1 MRKKMRK
8 YQPGGTQGAT
18 RRTGPGG
25 PFQTGE
31 PTAPPVTTPP
41 NISPANSSQTIP
53 AEQPVAP
60 ITSNATG
67 QAPAVDPL
75 LAANEKYTK
84 LGYNPRKARRMAMKE
99 VNPLNKEKVSGA
111 NVLNTISSGLDLV
124 NKTSGTIGAV
134 RSAFQRNGGQMSG
147 KELRKTSGFM
157 QEGGSVKKTIRQ
169 AKRASKKYD
178 KAATAYSKGNMAK
191 GDRKMAK
198 GDKLAVAKKGG
209 EAKAARKA
217 NRAFKKYSSAEKA
230 YSAGNMKK
238 GARKEAKGDKIAAK
252 VNKIQTAKRG
262 GSVARKR

>member
-8 YQPGGTQGAT
+8 YQPGGTPVT
-18 RRTGPGG
+18 RTGPAG
-25 PFQTGE
+25 PFQSGE
-31 PTAPPVTTPP
+31 PTAPPVSTPP
-41 NISPANSSQTIP
+41 NVPPANSSQPIP
-53 AEQPVAP
+53 AEQPIAP

-75 LAANEKYTK
+75 LTANEKYTK

-99 VNPLNKEKVSGA
+99 VNPLGKEKVSGA
-111 NVLNTISSGLDLV
+111 NVLNTISGTLDLV
-124 NKTSGTIGAV
+124 NRGAGTIGAV
-134 RSAFQRNGGQMSG
+134 RSAFNQNGGEMSG
-147 KELRKTSGFM
+147 KQLRKTSGFM
-157 QEGGSVKKTIRQ
+157 REGGSVKKTIRQ
-169 AKRASKKYD
+169 AKKAGKKYD

-217 NRAFKKYSSAEKA
+217 NKAFKKYVGAEKA
-230 YSAGNMKK
+230 YTAGNMKK
-238 GARKEAKGDKIAAK
+238 GARKEAKGDKIVAK

>member
-8 YQPGGTQGAT
+8 YQPGGTQAT
-18 RRTGPGG
+18 RTGPAG
-25 PFQTGE
+25 PFQSGE
-31 PTAPPVTTPP
+31 PTAPPVSTPP
-41 NISPANSSQTIP
+41 NVPPANSSQPIP

-124 NKTSGTIGAV
+124 NKSSGAIGAV

-157 QEGGSVKKTIRQ
+157 REGGSMK
-169 AKRASKKYD
+169 
-178 KAATAYSKGNMAK
+178 
-191 GDRKMAK
+191 
-198 GDKLAVAKKGG
+198 
-209 EAKAARKA
+209 KAARKA
-217 NRAFKKYSSAEKA
+217 NRAVKKYVGAEKA
-230 YSAGNMKK
+230 YTAGNMKK